1 MLEPLREEDDA
12 YILEFKIC
20 NPGGKKTLE
29 DTVAEALQQIE
40 EKNYAA
46 SLTAAGVAEERIRK
60 YGFAFEGKRVL
71 IGQGDGK

>member
-29 DTVAEALQQIE
+29 DTVAEALRQIE

-46 SLTAAGVAEERIRK
+46 SLTAAGIAPERIRK
-60 YGFAFEGKRVL
+60 YGFAFAGKEVV
-71 IGQGDGK
+71 IG